1 MDEFENVLSVD
12 VLDSARSVLV
22 HLFYGAVSVDAFDSA
37 LSVL

>member
-12 VLDSARSVLV
+12 VLDSARSV